1 MQVKSYEDV
10 VREILSGHEQP
21 FHLIAN
27 NQKHISEKEFS
38 CLVHFLVNKGYNILS
53 FQDDDLK
60 QCSNTIKDEISRLQK
75 NRKPAGPGI
84 HLDDLLAS
92 AGKTNSNK
100 MLNYMFTSSTSDFAK
115 PQDLKQAIDHLTYYD
130 LRQILNQALDT
141 NSNHSID
148 KKFVIIIA
156 IFQNTNLMITDADK
170 AKAIQQ
176 STNSQYNWENVFEDR
191 QKKQATWDLRKM
203 TGAPEEVV
211 DTTASEEVVEDKNTS
226 TPNDNGKKPAQKQ
239 SNYNFG
245 PVLAPIALNLLL
257 HAVHNIIPVYY
268 SSIAAIGVAYIC
280 KRKSETQ
287 HTKLYNNTM
296 LASAAN
302 LCLLAYLNSE
312 SELVQAGSLIGIVVA
327 SYQYYQINKDQS
339 INAPEL

>member
-1 MQVKSYEDV
+1 LDIALVFKIPDRIKALLKIIQSKLESNSFNHIPYPVLRSLLNATFRADVK
-10 VREILSGHEQP
+10 
-21 FHLIAN
+21 LITV
-27 NQKHISEKEFS
+27 SEKIQFM
-38 CLVHFLVNKGYNILS
+38 NAILE
-53 FQDDDLK
+53 
-60 QCSNTIKDEISRLQK
+60 NTTLMVTEEDIYI
-75 NRKPAGPGI
+75 N
-84 HLDDLLAS
+84 
-92 AGKTNSNK
+92 
-100 MLNYMFTSSTSDFAK
+100 
-115 PQDLKQAIDHLTYYD
+115 AIVKHTG
-130 LRQILNQALDT
+130 
-141 NSNHSID
+141 
-148 KKFVIIIA
+148 
-156 IFQNTNLMITDADK
+156 LMITEECIEK
-170 AKAIQQ
+170 AKEISKEWDQTLCDQLRITVKMREKQQ
-176 STNSQYNWENVFEDR
+176 S
-191 QKKQATWDLRKM
+191 TWDLRQM

-211 DTTASEEVVEDKNTS
+211 DTTASEEVVEHKNTS

-245 PVLAPIALNLLL
+245 PVLAPLALNLLL

-302 LCLLAYLNSE
+302 LCLFSYLNSE